1 MPRMSDA
8 FARLPT
14 PFKILLILTLA
25 LLPIGL
31 ASVWVTARG
40 FDTARRV
47 AATNE
52 NDTAQAA
59 ATKIEN
65 SFARNSL
72 AVRSAAN
79 AILGSA
85 EPQPCAAVQRALG
98 VAPAVGREF
107 SLLDAEGRLVCAVG
121 DMGSPPPPTR
131 LAPGDYRVWPSPAL
145 DSVLVRGGVMAGSSV
160 VKIRSRDLA
169 SELAATIPDIRGA
182 ALVIDNQRLNVIE
195 APAGPGYSVISV
207 PFMSD
212 RVTGK
217 FTIARAR
224 IGTMEQIFL
233 FLPLVMW
240 FAAGMISW
248 WMVHRLLIRPL
259 RRLES
264 AVVEYDPEQEAE
276 FALPPG
282 LGPARE
288 IHQLGE
294 AFQRGFARLEHAE
307 RDTRDALE
315 GQRKLLREVH
325 HRVKNNLQV
334 VASLLSIHGRTA
346 ADHQAQAAYSAI
358 GRRVDALAVVHRNHY
373 AELEENRGIALRP
386 LLTELA
392 ASLRAS
398 TPPDARKMHIDL
410 DVATAWTT
418 QDVAVAAAF
427 IITEIVE
434 YAMLRRPDDPVEI
447 SLRRTSELTADLTMT
462 SEVLSAEDGDQD
474 PARKQFERIVAGLAR
489 QLRSPLE
496 RKLGRYSVT
505 IPVFP
510 D

>member
-1 MPRMSDA
+1 MSDA

-31 ASVWVTARG
+31 ASVWATARG

-47 AATNE
+47 ATANE
-52 NDTAQAA
+52 RAMAEAA
-59 ATKIEN
+59 AARIEN
-65 SFARNSL
+65 AFARNSL

-85 EPQPCAAVQRALG
+85 EPEPCAAVQRALG

-107 SLLDAEGRLVCAVG
+107 SLLDAEGRLLCAVG
-121 DMGSPPPPTR
+121 DMGPPPPPAP

-160 VKIRSRDLA
+160 VKIRSSDLA
-169 SELAATIPDIRGA
+169 SELTATIPNIRGA
-182 ALVIDNQRLNVIE
+182 ALVIDNQRIEVIK
-195 APAGPGYSVISV
+195 APTGPRFNTVTQPV
-207 PFMSD
+207 MSD
-212 RVTGK
+212 RLTGQ
-217 FTIARAR
+217 FAVFRPG
-224 IGTMEQIFL
+224 IGTVEQLFL
-233 FLPLVMW
+233 FLPLLMW

-248 WMVHRLLIRPL
+248 WMVHRLLIKPL

-264 AVVEYDPEQEAE
+264 AVVDYDPEHEPE

-346 ADHQAQAAYSAI
+346 ADSQAQAAYSAI

-398 TPPDARKMHIDL
+398 TPTNARKMHIDL
-410 DVATAWTT
+410 DVASTWTT

-434 YAMLRRPDDPVEI
+434 YAMLRRPEDAIEI
-447 SLRRTSELTADLTMT
+447 SLRRTSELTACLTMT
-462 SEVLSAEDGDQD
+462 SNVLSAEDEDED
-474 PARKQFERIVAGLAR
+474 PARKQFERIVEGLAR
-489 QLRSPLE
+489 QLRSQLE

-505 IPVFP
+505 LPVFP
-510 D
+510 EN